1 VSTTTGGDLLDR
13 AELLARALRVTR
25 AEITA
30 DQWRSF
36 DATSYRLLH
45 ELVGPERIGNHKQIV
60 SHATVSRILNGYPS
74 PLSAPNPHATY
85 NARQAA
91 SHLGVSRATVA
102 ADIRESRLPATYDGS
117 RYSIKAADLPSITE
131 VQPADPASTHPLDRL
146 SCTFGVLADMVVA
159 ERSRTTNIPG
169 FDPLRDDAQV
179 APVMARVLAMTVV
192 AARHALAH
200 IPLRDADRPL
210 TIAQYADRS
219 LDAIGD
225 ADRPSALTQ
234 VASFAPPSS
243 PRGPNEQ
250 LEAALRAWAG
260 LARMELARTVP
271 STKVLRNIA
280 NQARHLYA
288 VNARLAE
295 ASFTRGHLSEH
306 EAKSAHNELRDAA
319 QVMHALQ
326 QQWET
331 VTTATRPGHEYVT
344 ATTNLHTSLA
354 TIEREILPANEKD
367 DVTRRVDVDRALADL
382 RYAATDLVELTH
394 AGAQLPEPIIRSEQL
409 FAPARILPS
418 TMERV
423 QDRNHG
429 RYVAITLTEGAALI
443 NATRDGSRAAQQ
455 VRATL
460 EISMGLIEAIQLV
473 PARARSVRPSTHS
486 HALVPRREFEPAA
499 GLGGPDLL

>member
-1 VSTTTGGDLLDR
+1 VSTTTVGDLLDR

-45 ELVGPERIGNHKQIV
+45 ELVGPERTGNHEQIV
-60 SHATVSRILNGYPS
+60 SHATVSRILNGYPR
-74 PLSAPNPHATY
+74 PLSAPNPQVTY

-102 ADIRESRLPATYDGS
+102 ADIRGSRLPATYDGR
-117 RYSIKAADLPSITE
+117 RYSIKATDLSSITE
-131 VQPADPASTHPLDRL
+131 VQPADPASTDPLDRL
-146 SCTFGVLADMVVA
+146 SCTLGVLADMVVA
-159 ERSRTTNIPG
+159 ERSRSTNIPG
-169 FDPLRDDAQV
+169 LDPLRDDTQV
-179 APVMARVLAMTVV
+179 APVMARVLAMTFV

-200 IPLRDADRPL
+200 IPLQDADRPL
-210 TIAQYADRS
+210 TIARYAERS

-225 ADRPSALTQ
+225 VDRPSALTR
-234 VASFAPPSS
+234 VPSFSPPSS
-243 PRGPNEQ
+243 PRGANEQ
-250 LEAALRAWAG
+250 LEAALRAWAS
-260 LARMELARTVP
+260 LARIELARTVP
-271 STKVLRNIA
+271 STEVLRNIA

-288 VNARLAE
+288 VNARLVAD
-295 ASFTRGHLSEH
+295 SLSQGHLSQH
-306 EAKSAHNELRDAA
+306 AAQAIHLELREAA

-344 ATTNLHTSLA
+344 ATTNLHASLSA
-354 TIEREILPANEKD
+354 IEREILLPGEKV
-367 DVTRRVDVDRALADL
+367 DVTRRVDVTEALTDL

-394 AGAQLPEPIIRSEQL
+394 AGAQLPEPLIRSEQL

-423 QDRNHG
+423 HDRNHG
-429 RYVAITLTEGAALI
+429 RYVAIRLTEGAALI
-443 NATRDGSRAAQQ
+443 NAAQEGSRAAQQ
-455 VRATL
+455 VRTAL
-460 EISMGLIEAIQLV
+460 EISMGPIAAVEL
-473 PARARSVRPSTHS
+473 STHS
-486 HALVPRREFEPAA
+486 PALVPRREFEPAT

>member
-1 VSTTTGGDLLDR
+1 VSTTTVGDLLDR

-45 ELVGPERIGNHKQIV
+45 ELVGPERTGNHEQIV

-74 PLSAPNPHATY
+74 PLSAPNPQTTY

-91 SHLGVSRATVA
+91 SHLGVSRARVA
-102 ADIRESRLPATYDGS
+102 ADIHGSRLPATYDGR
-117 RYSIKAADLPSITE
+117 RYSIKATDLSCVPE

-146 SCTFGVLADMVVA
+146 SCTLGVLADMVVA

-169 FDPLRDDAQV
+169 LDPLRDDAQV
-179 APVMARVLAMTVV
+179 APVMARVLAMTVA

-210 TIAQYADRS
+210 TIAQYAERS

-225 ADRPSALTQ
+225 VGRPSTLTR
-234 VASFAPPSS
+234 VASFSPPSS

-260 LARMELARTVP
+260 LARIELARTVP
-271 STKVLRNIA
+271 STEVLRNIA

-288 VNARLAE
+288 VSARLVAD
-295 ASFTRGHLSEH
+295 SFTRGHLSEQA
-306 EAKSAHNELRDAA
+306 AKSVHFELRDAA

-344 ATTNLHTSLA
+344 ATTNLHASLSA
-354 TIEREILPANEKD
+354 IEREILLPGEKVD
-367 DVTRRVDVDRALADL
+367 ISRRVDVTEALADL

-394 AGAQLPEPIIRSEQL
+394 AGAQLPEPLIRSEQL

-423 QDRNHG
+423 HDRNHG
-429 RYVAITLTEGAALI
+429 RYVAIRLTEGAALI
-443 NATRDGSRAAQQ
+443 NAAREGSGAAQQ

-460 EISMGLIEAIQLV
+460 EISFSPIAATEL
-473 PARARSVRPSTHS
+473 STQ
-486 HALVPRREFEPAA
+486 PITPDTRRELEAA
-499 GLGGPDLL
+499 TGLGGPDLL

>member
-1 VSTTTGGDLLDR
+1 VSTTTVGDLLDR

-25 AEITA
+25 AEITT

-45 ELVGPERIGNHKQIV
+45 ELVGPERTGNHEQIV

-74 PLSAPNPHATY
+74 PLSAPNPQATY

-102 ADIRESRLPATYDGS
+102 ANIRGARLPATYDGR
-117 RYSIKAADLPSITE
+117 RYSIKATDLSSITS
-131 VQPADPASTHPLDRL
+131 VQPANPASTHPLDRL
-146 SCTFGVLADMVVA
+146 SCTLGVLADMVVT

-169 FDPLRDDAQV
+169 LDPLRDDAQV

-200 IPLRDADRPL
+200 IPLQDADRPL
-210 TIAQYADRS
+210 AIAQYADRS
-219 LDAIGD
+219 LDAIGG
-225 ADRPSALTQ
+225 ADRPSALTHI
-234 VASFAPPSS
+234 ASFSPPSS
-243 PRGPNEQ
+243 PCGPNER
-250 LEAALRAWAG
+250 LEAALRAWAS

-271 STKVLRNIA
+271 STEVLRNIA

-288 VNARLAE
+288 VSARLAE
-295 ASFTRGHLSEH
+295 ASFTRGHLSEQAAESVH
-306 EAKSAHNELRDAA
+306 DELRKAA
-319 QVMHALQ
+319 RVMHALQ
-326 QQWET
+326 QQWES

-344 ATTNLHTSLA
+344 ATTNLQASLSA
-354 TIEREILPANEKD
+354 IEREILPPNEND
-367 DVTRRVDVDRALADL
+367 DVTRRVVVTEALADL

-394 AGAQLPEPIIRSEQL
+394 AGAQLPEPLIRSEQL

-423 QDRNHG
+423 HDRNHG
-429 RYVAITLTEGAALI
+429 SYVAIRLTEGAALI
-443 NATRDGSRAAQQ
+443 NATQDGSRAAQQ

-460 EISMGLIEAIQLV
+460 ETSMGPIVAMEL
-473 PARARSVRPSTHS
+473 STHS
-486 HALVPRREFEPAA
+486 RALVMRPEFDAA
-499 GLGGPDLL
+499 TTLGGLDLL

>member
-1 VSTTTGGDLLDR
+1 VSTTTVGDLLDR
-13 AELLARALRVTR
+13 AELLARSLRVTR

-45 ELVGPERIGNHKQIV
+45 ELVGPERTGNREQVV
-60 SHATVSRILNGYPS
+60 SHATLSRILNGYPS
-74 PLSAPNPHATY
+74 PLSAPNPQATY

-102 ADIRESRLPATYDGS
+102 ADIRGSRLPATYDGR
-117 RYSIKAADLPSITE
+117 RYSIKATDLPSITG

-146 SCTFGVLADMVVA
+146 SCTLGALADMAVA

-169 FDPLRDDAQV
+169 LDPLRDDAQV

-200 IPLRDADRPL
+200 IPLQDADRPL
-210 TIAQYADRS
+210 DIARYAERS
-219 LDAIGD
+219 MDAIGD
-225 ADRPSALTQ
+225 VGQPSSLTR

-250 LEAALRAWAG
+250 LETALRAWASH
-260 LARMELARTVP
+260 ARIELARTVP
-271 STKVLRNIA
+271 STEVLRNIA

-288 VNARLAE
+288 VSARLAE
-295 ASFTRGHLSEH
+295 ASFAHGHLPEQA
-306 EAKSAHNELRDAA
+306 AKSVHFELHDAA
-319 QVMHALQ
+319 QVMHTLQ

-331 VTTATRPGHEYVT
+331 VTTGTRPGHDYVT
-344 ATTNLHTSLA
+344 ATTNLHASLSA
-354 TIEREILPANEKD
+354 IEQEILPPNEKD
-367 DVTRRVDVDRALADL
+367 DVTGRVDVDRALADL

-394 AGAQLPEPIIRSEQL
+394 AGAQLPEPLIRSEQL

-418 TMERV
+418 TLERV
-423 QDRNHG
+423 HDRNHG
-429 RYVAITLTEGAALI
+429 RYVAIRLTEGAALI
-443 NATRDGSRAAQQ
+443 NAAREGSRAAQQ

-460 EISMGLIEAIQLV
+460 EISLGPIAAIQ
-473 PARARSVRPSTHS
+473 PTTHS
-486 HALVPRREFEPAA
+486 HALITRREFEPAT
-499 GLGGPDLL
+499 GLVGPDLL

>member
-1 VSTTTGGDLLDR
+1 VSTTTVGDLLDR

-45 ELVGPERIGNHKQIV
+45 ELVGPERTGNRDQVV

-74 PLSAPNPHATY
+74 PLSAPVPELIY
-85 NARQAA
+85 NGRQAA

-102 ADIRESRLPATYDGS
+102 ASIRGSRLPATYDGR
-117 RYSIKAADLPSITE
+117 RYSIKASDLPSITG

-146 SCTFGVLADMVVA
+146 SCTLGVLADMVVA
-159 ERSRTTNIPG
+159 ERSRTTNIPDL
-169 FDPLRDDAQV
+169 DPLRDDAQV
-179 APVMARVLAMTVV
+179 APVMARVFAMTVA
-192 AARHALAH
+192 AARHTLAH
-200 IPLRDADRPL
+200 VPLEEADRPL
-210 TIAQYADRS
+210 AIARYAERS

-225 ADRPSALTQ
+225 VGRPSALTR

-250 LEAALRAWAG
+250 LEAALRAWAT
-260 LARMELARTVP
+260 LARREMARTVP
-271 STKVLRNIA
+271 STEVLRNIA

-288 VNARLAE
+288 VNARLVE
-295 ASFTRGHLSEH
+295 ASSTNGHLPGRAAESVH
-306 EAKSAHNELRDAA
+306 DELAEAA

-344 ATTNLHTSLA
+344 ATTNLHASLSA
-354 TIEREILPANEKD
+354 IEREILPPGEQVD
-367 DVTRRVDVDRALADL
+367 ITRRINVDQALADL
-382 RYAATDLVELTH
+382 RYAATDLVDLTH
-394 AGAQLPEPIIRSEQL
+394 AGAQLPEPLIRSEQL

-418 TMERV
+418 TTERV
-423 QDRNHG
+423 HDRNHG
-429 RYVAITLTEGAALI
+429 RYVAIRLTEGAALI
-443 NATRDGSRAAQQ
+443 NAAQEGSRVAQQ

-460 EISMGLIEAIQLV
+460 EISMDPIAAIEL
-473 PARARSVRPSTHS
+473 STHS
-486 HALVPRREFEPAA
+486 HALVTRREFEPATS
-499 GLGGPDLL
+499 LGGPDLL

>member
-1 VSTTTGGDLLDR
+1 VSTTTVGDLLDC

-45 ELVGPERIGNHKQIV
+45 ELVGPERTGNRDQVV
-60 SHATVSRILNGYPS
+60 SHATASRILNGYPS
-74 PLSAPNPHATY
+74 PLSAPNPQTTY
-85 NARQAA
+85 NARQVA

-102 ADIRESRLPATYDGS
+102 ADIRGSRLPATYDGR
-117 RYSIKAADLPSITE
+117 RYSIKATDLPSITE

-146 SCTFGVLADMVVA
+146 SCTLGVLADMVVA

-169 FDPLRDDAQV
+169 LDPLRDDAQV

-210 TIAQYADRS
+210 TIARYAERS

-225 ADRPSALTQ
+225 VDRPSALTR
-234 VASFAPPSS
+234 VASFATPSS

-250 LEAALRAWAG
+250 LETALRAWAG
-260 LARMELARTVP
+260 LARIELARTVP
-271 STKVLRNIA
+271 STEVLRNIA

-288 VNARLAE
+288 VNARLAA
-295 ASFTRGHLSEH
+295 ASFTHGHHHEH
-306 EAKSAHNELRDAA
+306 EAESVHDQLREAA

-344 ATTNLHTSLA
+344 ATTNLHASLSA
-354 TIEREILPANEKD
+354 IEREILLPDEKVN
-367 DVTRRVDVDRALADL
+367 VTGRVDVNRALADL
-382 RYAATDLVELTH
+382 LYTATDLVELTQV
-394 AGAQLPEPIIRSEQL
+394 GAQLPEPLIRSEQL

-423 QDRNHG
+423 HDRNHG
-429 RYVAITLTEGAALI
+429 RYVAIRLTEGTALI
-443 NATRDGSRAAQQ
+443 NAAREGSRAAQQ

-460 EISMGLIEAIQLV
+460 EISMGPIAATE
-473 PARARSVRPSTHS
+473 RSTHS
-486 HALVPRREFEPAA
+486 HALVTRREFEPATC
-499 GLGGPDLL
+499 LGIPDLL